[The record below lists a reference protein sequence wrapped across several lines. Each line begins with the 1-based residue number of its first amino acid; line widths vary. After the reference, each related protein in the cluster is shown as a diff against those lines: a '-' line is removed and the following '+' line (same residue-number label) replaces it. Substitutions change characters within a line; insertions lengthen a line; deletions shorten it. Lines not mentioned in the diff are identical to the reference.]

1 LSLRASAY
9 NAAALHLSYA
19 GFFAGNRPLKRDEV
33 SARPHVAN
41 SAPFDETPK
50 CQAIN
55 TEMFSDLRNRFIGPQ
70 KFPDLW
76 NVSSI
81 KKLLGTATTV
91 FGEARPRDIQL
102 HRASGAGAGGHAASS
117 GIFIPQSE
125 GGADL
130 PMEASAAFNATYVF
144 AGNRALLS
152 STQLAAAL
160 YFRPVK
166 LATALVPPRA
176 AATSRVVVR
185 VPDCLLM
192 PNTLS
197 N

>member
-1 LSLRASAY
+1 MIGQTDYVAFSALRIVRAVRAGSSLLPRGGPACYSEV
-9 NAAALHLSYA
+9 AAH
-19 GFFAGNRPLKRDEV
+19 P
-33 SARPHVAN
+33 
-41 SAPFDETPK
+41 T
-50 CQAIN
+50 
-55 TEMFSDLRNRFIGPQ
+55 
-70 KFPDLW
+70 
-76 NVSSI
+76 
-81 KKLLGTATTV
+81 
-91 FGEARPRDIQL
+91 
-102 HRASGAGAGGHAASS
+102 SS
-117 GIFIPQSE
+117 GVFIPQSD